1 LSNIFLN
8 SVPLIGVVW
17 MRAIIECASHECEAI
32 GIRFAFDT
40 EVEVLYH
47 VSVVRVVLP
56 KIPLD
61 GRDKLVNDS
70 GYKLFARFGL
80 L

>member
-1 LSNIFLN
+1 MSHIFLHA
-8 SVPLIGVVW
+8 VPLIGVVW
-17 MRAIIECASHECEAI
+17 MRAIIERASHECEAI

-40 EVEVLYH
+40 EVEGLYQ
-47 VSVVRVVLP
+47 VPIVRVVLP

-61 GRDKLVNDS
+61 SRDKLVNDS